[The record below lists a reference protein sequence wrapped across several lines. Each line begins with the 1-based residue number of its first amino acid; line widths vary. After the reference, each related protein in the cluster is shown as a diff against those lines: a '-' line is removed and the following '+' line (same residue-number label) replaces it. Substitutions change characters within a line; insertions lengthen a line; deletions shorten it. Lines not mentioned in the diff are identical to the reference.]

1 MADTLSSNVEASYSE
16 IIERTIAQMPQ
27 SAPMLSLARKVI
39 IPKGHN
45 EAKIPRISSVS
56 TVQTPSEGSELSTF
70 SRFTLTSATI
80 TPSFR
85 AIQVRVHIR
94 AQNYAREDL
103 VRLISSEIALSQGQ
117 DIDTDLTGEF
127 ANWHTENDIGTSN
140 TDLTIAAL
148 RTARRTL
155 QSVPRA
161 KGGPPRGDIVAVL
174 APIPAEDV
182 VTDLGARGVAASGSP
197 WIPHGLSEQL
207 IRRFMISEIPL
218 MGASVFVDG
227 YMTQDGSGDYICS
240 MFGRDAL
247 AWACSLDWTLQVFS
261 EANWP
266 GVILRSLA
274 DYDAGIAGYPHHG
287 CQITA
292 DGA

>member
-155 QSVPRA
+155 QSVPRS

>member
-1 MADTLSSNVEASYSE
+1 MPDTLSTNVEASYSE

-39 IPKGHN
+39 IPQGHH
-45 EAKIPRISSVS
+45 EASIPRISSVS
-56 TVQTPSEGSELSTF
+56 TVQTPTEGASLSTY
-70 SRFTLTSATI
+70 SRFNLTSTTI
-80 TPSFR
+80 SPTFR
-85 AIQVRVHIR
+85 VIQVRLHVR
-94 AQNYAREDL
+94 AQNYSRENL
-103 VRLISSEIALSQGQ
+103 VKLISSEIALAQGQ

-127 ANWHTENDIGTSN
+127 ANWHTDNDIGTTN
-140 TDLTIAAL
+140 VDLTIASL

-155 QSVPRA
+155 QSVARPQ
-161 KGGPPRGDIVAVL
+161 GGPPRGEIVAVL

-182 VTDLGARGVAASGSP
+182 VTDLGARGVASGASP
-197 WIPHGLSEQL
+197 WIPQGLSEQL

-227 YMTQDGSGDYICS
+227 YMPQDGSGDYICS

-247 AWACSLDWTLQVFS
+247 AWACSMNWTMQVFS
-261 EANWP
+261 EASWP
-266 GVILRSLA
+266 GVILRSMA
-274 DYDAGIAGYPHHG
+274 DYESGLAGYPHHG

>member
-1 MADTLSSNVEASYSE
+1 MADTLASNVQASYSE

-39 IPKGHN
+39 IPKGHH

-56 TVQTPSEGSELSTF
+56 TVQTPSDGAELTSY
-70 SRFTLTSATI
+70 SRFTLSSTTI
-80 TPSFR
+80 APTFR
-85 AIQVRVHIR
+85 AILVRVHIR

-103 VRLISSEIALSQGQ
+103 VRLISDEMALSQGQ

-127 ANWHTENDIGTSN
+127 ANWHTDNDVGTTN
-140 TDLTIAAL
+140 VDLTLSTL
-148 RTARRTL
+148 RTARRKL
-155 QSVPRA
+155 QSIPRA
-161 KGGPPRGDIVAVL
+161 KGGPPRGDIIAVL

-182 VTDLGARGVAASGSP
+182 VSDLGATGGVSGASP
-197 WIPHGLSEQL
+197 WIPRGLSEQL

-227 YMTQDGSGDYICS
+227 YMPKDGSGDYICS

-247 AWACSLDWTLQVFS
+247 AWACSMDWTLDVFS

-274 DYDAGIAGYPHHG
+274 DYDAGIAGYAHHG
-287 CQITA
+287 AQITA
-292 DGA
+292 DGG

>member
-1 MADTLSSNVEASYSE
+1 MADTLSINVEASYSE
-16 IIERTIAQMPQ
+16 IVERTIAQMPQ

-39 IPKGHN
+39 IPKGHH

-56 TVQTPSEGSELSTF
+56 TVQTPAEGTELSSY
-70 SRFTLTSATI
+70 SRFTLSSTTI

-94 AQNYAREDL
+94 AQNYSREDL

-127 ANWHTENDIGTSN
+127 GNWSSDNDLGTSN
-140 TDLTIAAL
+140 TDLTIATL

-155 QSVPRA
+155 QSVTRA
-161 KGGPPRGDIVAVL
+161 NGGPPRGDIVAVL

-182 VTDLGARGVAASGSP
+182 VTDLGARGVAGGASP
-197 WIPHGLSEQL
+197 WIPQGLSDQL

-227 YMTQDGSGDYICS
+227 YMAQDGSGDYICS
-240 MFGRDAL
+240 MFGREAL
-247 AWACSLDWTLQVFS
+247 AWACSMDWTLQVFS
-261 EANWP
+261 EASWP

-274 DYDAGIAGYPHHG
+274 DYDTGIAGYPHHG

-292 DGA
+292 DGG

>member
-1 MADTLSSNVEASYSE
+1 MPDTLSTNVEASYSE

-45 EAKIPRISSVS
+45 EANIPRISSVS
-56 TVQTPSEGSELSTF
+56 TVQTPGEGTELSSY
-70 SRFTLTSATI
+70 SRFTLTNATI
-80 TPSFR
+80 EPTFR
-85 AIQVRVHIR
+85 VIQVRVHIR
-94 AQNYAREDL
+94 AQNYSRENL

-127 ANWHTENDIGTSN
+127 ANWHTDNDIGTTN
-140 TDLTIAAL
+140 VDLTIASL

-155 QSVPRA
+155 QSVTRA
-161 KGGPPRGDIVAVL
+161 NGGPPRGEIVAVL

-182 VTDLGARGVAASGSP
+182 VTDLGARGVAAGASP
-197 WIPHGLSEQL
+197 WIPQGISEQL

-240 MFGRDAL
+240 MFGREAL
-247 AWACSLDWTLQVFS
+247 AWACSMDWTLQIFQ
-261 EANWP
+261 EATWP
-266 GVILRSLA
+266 GVILRSMA
-274 DYDAGIAGYPHHG
+274 DYEAGIAGYPHHG

>member
-1 MADTLSSNVEASYSE
+1 MPDTLSTHVEASFSE

-27 SAPMLSLARKVI
+27 SAPMLSLARKI
-39 IPKGHN
+39 NIPKGAN
-45 EAKIPRISSVS
+45 EAVVPRVSSVS
-56 TVQTPSEGSELSTF
+56 QVQTPAESAELSNYA
-70 SRFTLTSATI
+70 RFTLAGSTI
-80 TPSFR
+80 TPTFR
-85 AIQVRVHIR
+85 AIQVRLHIR
-94 AQNYAREDL
+94 AQNYSRDDL
-103 VRLISSEIALSQGQ
+103 IRLIAAEIALAQGQ

-127 ANWHTENDIGTSN
+127 GNWNSDNDLGTTN
-140 TDLTIAAL
+140 VDLTIATL

-155 QSVPRA
+155 QSVTRA
-161 KGGPPRGDIVAVL
+161 NGGPPRGDVVTVL

-182 VTDLGARGVAASGSP
+182 ITDLGTRGVAATGSP
-197 WIPHGLSEQL
+197 WIPHGISEQL

-218 MGASVFVDG
+218 MGTSVFVDG
-227 YMTQDGSGDYICS
+227 YMTQDGSGDFICS

-247 AWACSLDWTLQVFS
+247 AWACSMDWDLRLFH
-261 EANWP
+261 EATWP

-274 DYDAGIAGYPHHG
+274 DYNSGIVGYNHHG

>member
-1 MADTLSSNVEASYSE
+1 MADTLSTNVEASYSE

-56 TVQTPSEGSELSTF
+56 SVQTPSEGSELSTY

-94 AQNYAREDL
+94 AQNYSREDL

-127 ANWHTENDIGTSN
+127 ANWHTDNDLGTTN
-140 TDLTIAAL
+140 VDLTIATL

-155 QSVPRA
+155 QSVARS
-161 KGGPPRGDIVAVL
+161 KGGPPRGDIVVVL

-182 VTDLGARGVAASGSP
+182 VTDLGARGVVSAANP

-227 YMTQDGSGDYICS
+227 YMPQDGSGDFICS

-247 AWACSLDWTLQVFS
+247 AWACSMDWTLQVFS
-261 EANWP
+261 EATWP

>member
-127 ANWHTENDIGTSN
+127 GNWHTENDIGTSN

-155 QSVPRA
+155 QSVPRS

-227 YMTQDGSGDYICS
+227 YMSQDGSGDYICS
-240 MFGRDAL
+240 MFGREAL

>member
-155 QSVPRA
+155 QSVPRS

-182 VTDLGARGVAASGSP
+182 LTDLGARGVAASGSP

>member
-1 MADTLSSNVEASYSE
+1 MADTLSNNVEASYSE
-16 IIERTIAQMPQ
+16 IVERTIAQMPQ

-39 IPKGHN
+39 IPKGHH

-56 TVQTPSEGSELSTF
+56 TVQTPTEGTELSSY
-70 SRFTLTSATI
+70 SRFTLSSTTI

-94 AQNYAREDL
+94 AQNYSREDL

-127 ANWHTENDIGTSN
+127 GNWSSDNDLGTSN
-140 TDLTIAAL
+140 TDLTIATL

-155 QSVPRA
+155 QSVTRA
-161 KGGPPRGDIVAVL
+161 NGGPPRGDIVAVL

-182 VTDLGARGVAASGSP
+182 VTDLGARGVAGGASP
-197 WIPHGLSEQL
+197 WIPQGLSGQL

-227 YMTQDGSGDYICS
+227 YMAQDGSGDYICS
-240 MFGRDAL
+240 MFGREAL
-247 AWACSLDWTLQVFS
+247 AWACSMDWTLQVFS
-261 EANWP
+261 EASWP

-274 DYDAGIAGYPHHG
+274 DYDTGIAGYPHHG

-292 DGA
+292 DGG